1 MKSSAPPGRGACP
14 LGDYF
19 RHMRAKGGHLQAMV
33 AIGKKLAT
41 IFYIMVA
48 RKQEYDESIYTN
60 HHRTQVE
67 HNLNYLR
74 RKLERMQSQQS

>member
-1 MKSSAPPGRGACP
+1 MEST
-14 LGDYF
+14 
-19 RHMRAKGGHLQAMV
+19 
-33 AIGKKLAT
+33 GKKLAT

-48 RKQEYDESIYTN
+48 RKQEYDDSIYTN

-74 RKLERMQSQQS
+74 RKLERMEQELANCG

>member
-1 MKSSAPPGRGACP
+1 
-14 LGDYF
+14 
-19 RHMRAKGGHLQAMV
+19 MV
-33 AIGKKLAT
+33 ATGKKLAT

-67 HNLNYLR
+67 HNLNDLR
-74 RKLERMQSQQS
+74 RKLERMEQEPVNCG

>member
-1 MKSSAPPGRGACP
+1 
-14 LGDYF
+14 
-19 RHMRAKGGHLQAMV
+19 MV
-33 AIGKKLAT
+33 ATGKKLAT

-74 RKLERMQSQQS
+74 RKLERMEQELANCG